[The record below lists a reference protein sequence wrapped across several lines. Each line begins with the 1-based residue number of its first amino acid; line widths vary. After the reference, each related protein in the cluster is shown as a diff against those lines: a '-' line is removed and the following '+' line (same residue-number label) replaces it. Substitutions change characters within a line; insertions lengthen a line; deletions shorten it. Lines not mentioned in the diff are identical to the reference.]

1 MTTVKIL
8 EIVSADKPGE
18 SVKMALLPKPWWVR
32 LWEAVAPWLT
42 FAAAVGLGWVV
53 RGGC

>member
-8 EIVSADKPGE
+8 RIVSADKPSQPVE
-18 SVKMALLPKPWWVR
+18 MALLPKPWYVR
-32 LWEAVAPWLT
+32 LWETVAPWLA
-42 FAAAVGLGWVV
+42 FVLAVGLGWVL